1 MTYPILLISSIL
13 QRFKPYVGRTN
24 PEAVGLGRNCTVF
37 NVVSRWAYKSVLQ
50 FKHDGYTRT
59 GWQKEVDYQ
68 CLKVNGDFPT
78 PHAAQRG

>member
-1 MTYPILLISSIL
+1 M
-13 QRFKPYVGRTN
+13 
-24 PEAVGLGRNCTVF
+24 GLGRNCTVF

-68 CLKVNGDFPT
+68 CLKLMATFL